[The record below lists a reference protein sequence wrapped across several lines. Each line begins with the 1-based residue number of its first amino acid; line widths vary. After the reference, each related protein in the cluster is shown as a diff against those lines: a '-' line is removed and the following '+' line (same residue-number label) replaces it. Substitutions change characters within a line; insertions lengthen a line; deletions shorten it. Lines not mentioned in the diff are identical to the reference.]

1 MIKKNTQLIKD
12 ILYVSKITKTNRK
25 KLIIISAVI
34 LAQLIAFSDIAIIL
48 FFTKFFTSSSV
59 LPSVLNFFEF
69 FFEIKILLPTMIVIR
84 YSFSYLQSMLLKR
97 LEFNV
102 QNNMKNY
109 LLSEIFD
116 NRNFSTSDTL
126 MYVNTLA
133 VHISYFYT
141 NISSLLNYSLQ
152 SIAFT
157 TFLFITEPRTISAFF
172 VGILFLIYPIYY
184 LIKKSRVYEH
194 KIWIEGKKANSEVQR
209 VLENVFLI
217 KLLKKEEEEKKRY
230 ADSISH
236 MYDYLLSKHKIQVLN
251 GYLAP
256 FTTIFLISI
265 IVIFFNSFFNV
276 TLAFIGVT
284 LRMFQS
290 LANVSSATN
299 NIANAQVHL
308 ETFNQLENS
317 KLESYKENYI
327 IKPKSQS
334 KKVFEVNDITF
345 KYVNSDSN
353 LFEHLSFEIK
363 KESHTVFTGS
373 NGSGKSTLLGL
384 LAGVYLPSDGK
395 IYSRAGKLGFVGPK
409 PLVFQSSLKENI
421 LYGNN
426 LAIDDKN
433 IIEILDQFQLFEGKE
448 NHKLD
453 KLIAPSSLSSGQLQK
468 IAFIRVILSDIN
480 TLLLDESTANLDE
493 TTKNLIFDYLENQN
507 YTIVNATHDIDR
519 FSNVTSHYKVKIS
532 EKGLRGLIKII

>member
-1 MIKKNTQLIKD
+1 
-12 ILYVSKITKTNRK
+12 
-25 KLIIISAVI
+25 
-34 LAQLIAFSDIAIIL
+34 
-48 FFTKFFTSSSV
+48 
-59 LPSVLNFFEF
+59 
-69 FFEIKILLPTMIVIR
+69 
-84 YSFSYLQSMLLKR
+84 
-97 LEFNV
+97 
-102 QNNMKNY
+102 
-109 LLSEIFD
+109 
-116 NRNFSTSDTL
+116 
-126 MYVNTLA
+126 
-133 VHISYFYT
+133 
-141 NISSLLNYSLQ
+141 
-152 SIAFT
+152 
-157 TFLFITEPRTISAFF
+157 
-172 VGILFLIYPIYY
+172 
-184 LIKKSRVYEH
+184 
-194 KIWIEGKKANSEVQR
+194 
-209 VLENVFLI
+209 
-217 KLLKKEEEEKKRY
+217 
-230 ADSISH
+230 
-236 MYDYLLSKHKIQVLN
+236 MYDYLLTKHKIQVLN

-327 IKPKSQS
+327 IEPKSQS
-334 KKVFEVNDITF
+334 NKVFEVNDITF

-353 LFEHLSFEIK
+353 IFEHLSFEIE

-373 NGSGKSTLLGL
+373 NGSGKSSLLGL

-426 LAIDDKN
+426 LEVDDKN

-453 KLIAPSSLSSGQLQK
+453 KQIAPSSLSSGQLQK
-468 IAFIRVILSDIN
+468 IAFIRVILSDVN

-493 TTKNLIFDYLENQN
+493 TTKNLIFEYLENQN
-507 YTIVNATHDIDR
+507 YTIVNATHDKDR
-519 FSNVTSHYKVKIS
+519 FSNVTSHYKVEIS
-532 EKGLRGLIKII
+532 EKGIRELIKIS